1 MRIKRYNG
9 RKVPFKLPAIR
20 ETKDIQVLWCDD
32 GWAYV
37 PQNNIRRAFETVDN
51 VGILEY
57 IEEPWEGVVPAKV
70 LYDEKVVCTIYNHPK
85 MWMEVG
91 NQYSELYVID
101 EAWKTYPINKWLH

>member
-20 ETKDIQVLWCDD
+20 ETKEIQVLWCDD

-37 PQNNIRRAFETVDN
+37 SQNKIRRSFETVDAS
-51 VGILEY
+51 GILEY

-70 LYDEKVVCTIYNHPK
+70 VYDEKVLYTIYNHKK

-101 EAWKTYPINKWLH
+101 EV